1 MKNNSPFKVLVTSAI
16 ACLIIFSIPVFGQE
30 NTKLSNAEVASVTV
44 LANQLHIEYSTIAQQ
59 KTKNVDIL
67 KFAKKIAEDHKIIR
81 DHVVA
86 VVHKIKVA
94 PKDNAVSKKLWEKSV
109 QTKIM
114 LRSKSGNAFNN
125 AYIDNEVAYHKTVI
139 NTLENTLIPN
149 VENQE
154 LQSLLQNIVPTLKAH
169 LKDAIEIQSKVS

>member
-1 MKNNSPFKVLVTSAI
+1 MKSNSLFKVLVTSAI
-16 ACLIIFSIPVFGQE
+16 ACIIIFSTPALAQE
-30 NTKLSNAEVASVTV
+30 NIKLSNADVASVMV
-44 LANQLHIEYSTIAQQ
+44 LANQLYIEYSAIAQQ

-67 KFAKKIAEDHKIIR
+67 KFAKKIAEDHKIIK

-94 PKDNAVSKKLWEKSV
+94 PRNNVVSQKLWEDAV
-109 QTKIM
+109 QAKIM
-114 LRSKSGNAFNN
+114 LRSTSGNAFNK

-139 NTLENTLIPN
+139 DTLENTLIPN

-154 LQSLLQNIVPTLKAH
+154 LHALLQNIVPTLKAQ
-169 LKDAIEIQSKVS
+169 LKDAIEMRNKIS